1 MCVLTTDVTPL
12 FEQVGEYIDIITTK
26 WEETDEKPA
35 VIAISFASFIAIWA
49 ASGIIVRIYQVP

>member
-1 MCVLTTDVTPL
+1 MTPL